1 MPTYII
7 FIREGAVFNTDE
19 MAKYQAA
26 NRVGPRNPD
35 IKPLSVYG
43 AIETLEGDAP
53 DGIILLEF
61 PNADAAKAWYYSD
74 AYQAA
79 MQHRKLAASY
89 RAIMFEGL

>member
-1 MPTYII
+1 MPTYMI
-7 FIREGAVFNTDE
+7 FIREGAVFNAEE
-19 MAKYQAA
+19 MANYQAA
-26 NRVGPRNPD
+26 NRAGPPNPD

-79 MQHRKLAASY
+79 IKHRKRAANY

>member
-1 MPTYII
+1 MATYVI
-7 FIREGAVFNTDE
+7 FIREGAVFNAEE

-26 NRVGPRNPD
+26 NRAGPRNPD
-35 IKPLSVYG
+35 IQPLSVYG
-43 AIETLEGDAP
+43 TIETFEGDPP

-61 PNADAAKAWYYSD
+61 PDADAAKAWYYSD

-79 MQHRKLAASY
+79 MTHRKLAANY